1 MEAVCNCKQIER
13 GLFWVG
19 NKWVNYHQMIWRKLN
34 RQWYSIIIL
43 KTKQL
48 DITPVKTMLEAKK
61 KWSLLGD
68 TDTELLTDEGGVLSL
83 VVVLRPAI
91 TTILF
96 HPSLNSSSS
105 QVTID
110 RDLQHHCCCHHHHHH
125 HHFRYSNNLK
135 FFLALSLG
143 LLGLAGRP
151 LLGPV
156 GQLRRTCARPSLV
169 C

>member
-1 MEAVCNCKQIER
+1 MNT
-13 GLFWVG
+13 
-19 NKWVNYHQMIWRKLN
+19 KL
-34 RQWYSIIIL
+34 
-43 KTKQL
+43 
-48 DITPVKTMLEAKK
+48 EEKK

-68 TDTELLTDEGGVLSL
+68 TDTELLRDEGGVLSL

-125 HHFRYSNNLK
+125 HHHFRLSNNLK
-135 FFLALSLG
+135 LFLALSLG

>member
-1 MEAVCNCKQIER
+1 MNT
-13 GLFWVG
+13 
-19 NKWVNYHQMIWRKLN
+19 KLE
-34 RQWYSIIIL
+34 
-43 KTKQL
+43 K
-48 DITPVKTMLEAKK
+48 KK

-91 TTILF
+91 TTIIV

-125 HHFRYSNNLK
+125 HHHHFRLSNNLK
-135 FFLALSLG
+135 LFLALSLG

-151 LLGPV
+151 LLGAV
-156 GQLRRTCARPSLV
+156 GQLRRTCA
-169 C
+169 

>member
-1 MEAVCNCKQIER
+1 
-13 GLFWVG
+13 
-19 NKWVNYHQMIWRKLN
+19 
-34 RQWYSIIIL
+34 
-43 KTKQL
+43 
-48 DITPVKTMLEAKK
+48 MLEEKK
-61 KWSLLGD
+61 KCSLLGD
-68 TDTELLTDEGGVLSL
+68 TDTELLTNEGGVLSL

-96 HPSLNSSSS
+96 HPHSSSS

-110 RDLQHHCCCHHHHHH
+110 RDLQHHCCCHHH
-125 HHFRYSNNLK
+125 FRLSNNLK

>member
-1 MEAVCNCKQIER
+1 M
-13 GLFWVG
+13 
-19 NKWVNYHQMIWRKLN
+19 
-34 RQWYSIIIL
+34 
-43 KTKQL
+43 
-48 DITPVKTMLEAKK
+48 
-61 KWSLLGD
+61 
-68 TDTELLTDEGGVLSL
+68 DTELLTDEGGVLSL
-83 VVVLRPAI
+83 AVVLRPAI

-110 RDLQHHCCCHHHHHH
+110 QHHCHHHHHH
-125 HHFRYSNNLK
+125 HHFRPSNNLK

-169 C
+169 CEALRSKPNYLVAYLFHYHGVNKYAACITEVHV

>member
-1 MEAVCNCKQIER
+1 MNT
-13 GLFWVG
+13 
-19 NKWVNYHQMIWRKLN
+19 KL
-34 RQWYSIIIL
+34 
-43 KTKQL
+43 
-48 DITPVKTMLEAKK
+48 EEKK

-68 TDTELLTDEGGVLSL
+68 TDTELLTDEEGVLSL

-110 RDLQHHCCCHHHHHH
+110 RDLQHHCCCHHHHHLNP
-125 HHFRYSNNLK
+125 FRPSNNLK
-135 FFLALSLG
+135 LFLALSLG

-156 GQLRRTCARPSLV
+156 GQLCRTCARPSLV

>member
-1 MEAVCNCKQIER
+1 MNT
-13 GLFWVG
+13 
-19 NKWVNYHQMIWRKLN
+19 KL
-34 RQWYSIIIL
+34 
-43 KTKQL
+43 
-48 DITPVKTMLEAKK
+48 EEKK
-61 KWSLLGD
+61 KCSLLGD

-110 RDLQHHCCCHHHHHH
+110 RDLQHHCCCHHHHHLNP
-125 HHFRYSNNLK
+125 FRPSNNLK
-135 FFLALSLG
+135 LFLALSFD

-156 GQLRRTCARPSLV
+156 GQLRWTCA
-169 C
+169 